1 MRVGCCIS
9 TLDQLE
15 VLERAGAD
23 FCELPVTRLARLEAP
38 EFAAFATRLAG
49 SSAPARRANVLL
61 TSDLLVVGPAVEAD
75 RLRGYLDPALD
86 RLASLGVEVVVFGS
100 GASRRVPDG
109 FDRGRALEQLEE
121 FVRRLAAAA
130 AERRIT
136 IAIEHLRREETN
148 LLNSFAETA
157 EFVRGRGLAEVG
169 LLADVYHLHEE
180 QEPLDVLAGYAGLVA
195 HAHLADSGRRPP
207 GQGDWDLPAFL
218 AELHRG
224 GYRGDIAIE
233 CTWTDFA
240 AEAPAALAH
249 VRVLVGQL
257 AGAET

>member
-15 VLERAGAD
+15 VLEQTGAD
-23 FCELPVTRLARLEAP
+23 FCELQVTRLARLEAS
-38 EFAAFATRLAG
+38 EFAALAARLAG

-61 TSDLLVVGPAVEAD
+61 PSDLAVVGPMVDVD
-75 RLRGYLDPALD
+75 RLHEYLQLALD
-86 RLASLGVEVVVFGS
+86 RLSGLGVEVAVFGS

-109 FDRGRALEQLEE
+109 FDGGRALDQLAE

-136 IAIEHLRREETN
+136 VAVEHLRREETN
-148 LLNSFAETA
+148 LLNTLADAADFI
-157 EFVRGRGLAEVG
+157 RGRGLVG
-169 LLADVYHLHEE
+169 VALLADVYHLYEE
-180 QEPLDVLAGYAGLVA
+180 RESLDVLADCAGLVA
-195 HAHLADSGRRPP
+195 HVHLADSGRRPP
-207 GQGDWDLPAFL
+207 GQGDWDLLAFL
-218 AELHRG
+218 AELNRG
-224 GYRGDIAIE
+224 GYRGDVSIE
-233 CTWTDFA
+233 CAWTDFA
-240 AEAPAALAH
+240 AEAPAAVAQ